1 MSIADKITRAKT
13 DYDEVYD
20 AGKQEGKLEGK
31 QAEYDRFWDALQDNG
46 NRWNY
51 NYAFAAP
58 YWTEETFRPKYDLIC
73 KSCNYLFTSIQVKDI
88 ERHLNDLGIKLDTS
102 QSGYMNGIC
111 TYNYTVEVMP
121 ELSFEGVSSIDA
133 CFHSAKKLK
142 TIRKMIL
149 KSDGSQTINQYI
161 FNHCESLENIVIE
174 GVLGVTVHFNS
185 SPNLSRASI
194 ESIVSSLSDTV
205 TGQRITFMNAA
216 KTKAFTDAEWSALIA
231 TKPNWTFTLV

>member
-1 MSIADKITRAKT
+1 MKILEKISKIK
-13 DYDEVYD
+13 ENQQKVYE
-20 AGKQEGKLEGK
+20 AGKK
-31 QAEYDRFWDALQDNG
+31 AEHDKFWDTLQDNG
-46 NRWNY
+46 NRTNY
-51 NYAFAAP
+51 NSAFAAP
-58 YWTEETFRPKYDLIC
+58 YWTEELFKPKYDMIC
-73 KSCNYLFTSIQVKDI
+73 TACNRIFENCKVVDI
-88 ERHLNDLGIKLDTS
+88 EQALKNAGVKLDTS

-149 KSDGSQTINQYI
+149 KSDGSQTINQHI

-174 GVLGVTVHFNS
+174 GVLGVTVHFNY

-216 KTKAFTDAEWSALIA
+216 KTKAFTDSEWSALIA